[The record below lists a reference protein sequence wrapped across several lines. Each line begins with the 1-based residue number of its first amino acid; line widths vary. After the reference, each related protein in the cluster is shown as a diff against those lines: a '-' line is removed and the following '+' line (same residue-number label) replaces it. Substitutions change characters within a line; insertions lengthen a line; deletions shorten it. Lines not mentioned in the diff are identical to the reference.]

1 MLLFL
6 DFDGVLHPALGSRAS
21 EFCRRPQLE
30 AVLRGAPG
38 VRIVVSSTWREVF
51 GLAELRSRFSADIA
65 ARIVGATPVL
75 PGRSRHAEIMDYL
88 QRHARHDTQWVALDD
103 TPEAFP
109 RGCPYLIRCDPRSGL
124 TEEVARELARRL
136 AEMEAS
142 ASPLVLPVVDA
153 AVSEGPAI
161 GRALVIHLRETF
173 RLNWRGAH
181 GVAHWA
187 RVRVNGLALAARN
200 GANRKV
206 VELFAFVHD
215 CERRDEWSDPLHGA
229 RAAHRLPRLLPFL
242 PPLLAEE
249 IELLADACHGH
260 TSGRSHPDVTV
271 ATCWDA
277 DRLDLGRVGIEPHP
291 DYLCTAEAR
300 QPETIAAAH
309 ARALAWLEIRGR
321 RR

>member
-6 DFDGVLHPALGSRAS
+6 DFDGVLHPVFGSR
-21 EFCRRPQLE
+21 ELDFCRLPLLE
-30 AVLRGAPG
+30 TVLRGAPE

-51 GLAELRSRFSADIA
+51 GLAQLRSRFSPDIA

-75 PGRSRHAEIMDYL
+75 PGRSRHAEIMAYL

-103 TPEAFP
+103 TPAEFP
-109 RGCPYLIRCDPRSGL
+109 RGCPYLVRCDPRSGL
-124 TEEVARELARRL
+124 TEPVARDLARRL

-142 ASPLVLPVVDA
+142 ASPPELPVVEA
-153 AVSEGPAI
+153 TVSEEPTI
-161 GRALVIHLRETF
+161 SRALVVHLRQTF
-173 RLNWRGAH
+173 RLNWHGAH

-206 VELFAFVHD
+206 VELFAFLHD
-215 CERRDEWSDPLHGA
+215 CERRDEGSDPLHGA
-229 RAAHRLPRLLPFL
+229 RAAQRLPSLLPFL
-242 PPLLAEE
+242 PPLRAGE
-249 IELLADACHGH
+249 IELLAAACHGH
-260 TSGRSHPDVTV
+260 THGRSHPEVTV

-300 QPETIAAAH
+300 HPETIAAAH
-309 ARALAWLEIRGR
+309 GRALAWLELLDR